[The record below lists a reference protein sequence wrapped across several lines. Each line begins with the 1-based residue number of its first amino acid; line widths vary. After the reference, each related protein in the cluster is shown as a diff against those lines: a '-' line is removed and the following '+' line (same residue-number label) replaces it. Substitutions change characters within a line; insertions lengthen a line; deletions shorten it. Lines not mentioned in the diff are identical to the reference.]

1 MTMPNTEFRGSGTE
15 SAGQQGGGSAREQI
29 REVKDQVVGQARS
42 SLEQARNRASSSLG
56 ESKGQFADQFG
67 TIAEALRRTTEHL
80 RSEDQQRIAG
90 ITDTVARQVDQVAN
104 YLRNKDAMA
113 MRSDLENLARRQP
126 ALVLGRAPSGT
137 VVSAASARSTAAPSV
152 SGMVVTTSSLVVTL
166 SSRAATTSSLR
177 MPSSSGRAHLAV
189 VADTREAAMP
199 ALRTEDRSIGELF
212 GQLTQDMTLLVR
224 QEVQLARV
232 EMSDKISRVTTNV
245 ISVAAGGFVAYLG
258 GLALVAALILAIRD
272 LANISLAVSALIVGA
287 VLAVIGYV
295 MLQRGM
301 KELKRVD
308 LAPRRT
314 VETLKD
320 DVQWAK
326 EQRS

>member
-1 MTMPNTEFRGSGTE
+1 MEG
-15 SAGQQGGGSAREQI
+15 AG
-29 REVKDQVVGQARS
+29 
-42 SLEQARNRASSSLG
+42 
-56 ESKGQFADQFG
+56 
-67 TIAEALRRTTEHL
+67 
-80 RSEDQQRIAG
+80 
-90 ITDTVARQVDQVAN
+90 
-104 YLRNKDAMA
+104 
-113 MRSDLENLARRQP
+113 
-126 ALVLGRAPSGT
+126 
-137 VVSAASARSTAAPSV
+137 
-152 SGMVVTTSSLVVTL
+152 
-166 SSRAATTSSLR
+166 
-177 MPSSSGRAHLAV
+177 
-189 VADTREAAMP
+189 MP
-199 ALRTEDRSIGELF
+199 ALREDRSIGELF

-232 EMSDKISRVTTNV
+232 EMSDKISKVTTNV

-287 VLAVIGYV
+287 VLAIIGYV

-314 VETLKD
+314 VESLKESLKD